1 MSDQPLPQ
9 RQHGLAV
16 DGERHRRLQC
26 VHQQRQETLL
36 ARTKTL
42 KHGCPGE
49 PQSESVITENTHRTP
64 APSKHQQQ
72 HLRSSTFDEW
82 RIQTIALQRELA
94 KPAQQ
99 AMQKRESISVSI
111 NLEPTTTCHP
121 KDCLDHER
129 ANVIVG
135 DAAKES
141 TVAVGRRRVG
151 QRCDAIEKELN
162 KEKSFK

>member
-16 DGERHRRLQC
+16 DGKRHRGFQC
-26 VHQQRQETLL
+26 IHRQRQETLL
-36 ARTKTL
+36 ARKKTL

-49 PQSESVITENTHRTP
+49 PKPEPIFTENSHRTSSP
-64 APSKHQQQ
+64 AKHQLQ
-72 HLRSSTFDEW
+72 HLWPENTDEW
-82 RIQTIALQRELA
+82 RLEAITLQRKLA

-99 AMQKRESISVSI
+99 KMQKREPISVSV

-121 KDCLDHER
+121 KDRLDHER

-135 DAAKES
+135 DAEKES
-141 TVAVGRRRVG
+141 TVTSAGHGMVKDVM
-151 QRCDAIEKELN
+151 Q
-162 KEKSFK
+162 